1 MQKISVENI
10 QQGMILA
17 RSIYSASGR
26 LLLSEGT
33 ELNSALQTRLQ
44 SLGIYSIFIDT
55 DYDVV
60 LESPDPIKEQTRLD
74 ATVSVR
80 NCFKQYSL
88 TQKIDDKAV
97 TASVD
102 RIIDEIINN
111 KDALVQLTEVRSHD
125 DYTFK
130 HSTNVCV
137 LSVMLGMAAGYGLSD
152 LKKIGVGALLHDM
165 GKVNVPREIINKPGR
180 LTGPEWTC
188 IKTHPQAGFD
198 ILKQTGK
205 FSLLSAH
212 IALNHHERYDGS
224 GYPNGVE
231 GPDIHEFARLA
242 AICDVYDA
250 LTSDRPYRKGMPANQ
265 AYDIL
270 LTGSGTQ
277 FDPELLR
284 IFVQRIAIYQPGSF
298 VELSTGEIAVVTK
311 ITAGIPWRPSV
322 MPVLDANK
330 QKILQWEEINL
341 ARKFNITITR
351 ILDESECLQFCS
363 NINKKD
369 NNFNMEIS

>member
-33 ELNSALQTRLQ
+33 ELNSVLQARLLSQ
-44 SLGIYSIFIDT
+44 GIYSIFIDT
-55 DYDVV
+55 AYDVV
-60 LESPDPIKEQTRLD
+60 LESLDPIKEQTRLD
-74 ATVSVR
+74 ATISVQ

-97 TASVD
+97 NESVN
-102 RIIDEIINN
+102 RIINEIINN
-111 KDALVQLTEVRSHD
+111 KDAVIQLTEVRSHD

-130 HSTNVCV
+130 HCTNVCV
-137 LSVMLGMAAGYGLSD
+137 LSVMLGIAAGYGLGD

-165 GKVNVPREIINKPGR
+165 GKVVVPREIINKPGR
-180 LTGPEWTC
+180 LTGPEWAC
-188 IKTHPQAGFD
+188 IKTHPQTGFD

-205 FSLLSAH
+205 FPLLSAL
-212 IALNHHERYDGS
+212 IALNHHERFDGS
-224 GYPNGVE
+224 GYPNGIE
-231 GPDIHEFARLA
+231 GNEIHEFARLA

-265 AYDIL
+265 AYDVL
-270 LTGSGTQ
+270 LAGSGTQ

-284 IFVQRIAIYQPGSF
+284 MFVQRIAIYQPGSF

-341 ARKFNITITR
+341 ARKFNITIIR

-363 NINKKD
+363 NTNQND
-369 NNFNMEIS
+369 TDFHMEIS